1 MSESAQHLQ
10 LVKLI
15 IDEVAGMVGETN
27 RCFIMSDA
35 ADGYALPHLMEEGY
49 RPDVYYQYQNYLV
62 IGEAKTSDDVSRI
75 HSKMQYESYL
85 KKCSLF
91 NGKAVFLAAVPWT
104 EHATIHNILRKLRQ
118 KYPGAY
124 EVRIIDGIGGAI

>member
-10 LVKLI
+10 LVNLI
-15 IDEVAGMVGETN
+15 LDEVVSMVDEAN

-35 ADGYALPHLMEEGY
+35 TGAYVLSPLMAEGY
-49 RPDVYYQYQNYLV
+49 RPDVYYQYQSSLI
-62 IGEAKTSDDVSRI
+62 IGEAKTSDDVARM
-75 HSKMQYESYL
+75 HSKLQYESYL

-91 NGKAVFLAAVPWT
+91 KGKAVFLAAVPWT

-118 KYPGAY
+118 KYPGTY

>member
-10 LVKLI
+10 LVNLI
-15 IDEVAGMVGETN
+15 IDEVVGMVGEVN

-35 ADGYALPHLMEEGY
+35 TDGYALAPLMEEGY
-49 RPDVYYQYQNYLV
+49 RPDVYYQYQNRLI
-62 IGEAKTSDDVSRI
+62 IGEAKTSDDVARVQSQ
-75 HSKMQYESYL
+75 MQYESYL

-91 NGKAVFLAAVPWT
+91 NGRAVFLAAVPWT
-104 EHATIHNILRKLRQ
+104 EHATIHNILRKLRL
-118 KYPGAY
+118 KYPGIY

>member
-10 LVKLI
+10 LVNLI
-15 IDEVAGMVGETN
+15 IDEVISMVGDAN

-35 ADGYALPHLMEEGY
+35 ADGFALSPRMEEGY
-49 RPDVYYQYQNYLV
+49 RPDVYYQYQNSLI
-62 IGEAKTSDDVSRI
+62 IGEAKTSDDVASM

-91 NGKAVFLAAVPWT
+91 KGNAVFLVAVHGRSMQLST
-104 EHATIHNILRKLRQ
+104 ILLENFARNIREHMRF
-118 KYPGAY
+118 GS
-124 EVRIIDGIGGAI
+124 

>member
-10 LVKLI
+10 LVNLI
-15 IDEVAGMVGETN
+15 IDEVISMVGDTN

-35 ADGYALPHLMEEGY
+35 ADGYALSPRMEEGY
-49 RPDVYYQYQNYLV
+49 RPDVYYQYQNSLI
-62 IGEAKTSDDVSRI
+62 IGEAKTSDDVASM

-91 NGKAVFLAAVPWT
+91 KGNAVLLVAVPWT
-104 EHATIHNILRKLRQ
+104 EHAAVHNIIRKLCQ
-118 KYPGAY
+118 KYPGTY
-124 EVRIIDGIGGAI
+124 EIRIIDGIGGAI

>member
-10 LVKLI
+10 LVNLI
-15 IDEVAGMVGETN
+15 IDEVVSMVGKTN
-27 RCFIMSDA
+27 RCFIMSDV
-35 ADGYALPHLMEEGY
+35 ADGYALSPLMEEGY
-49 RPDVYYQYQNYLV
+49 RPDVYYQYHNILL
-62 IGEAKTSDDVSRI
+62 IGEAKTGDDVARM
-75 HSKMQYESYL
+75 HSKLQYESYL

-91 NGKAVFLAAVPWT
+91 RGKAVFLVAVPWT

-118 KYPGAY
+118 KYPGTY